1 MSTELVIQPEQTSFT
16 KHQIAALS
24 QIGVQDASPEDLAV
38 FFHQVQRTGLDP
50 FARQIY
56 MLGRRQKDA
65 QGNWVTKQ
73 TIQTG
78 IDGFRLIARR
88 AVDQAK
94 ETLSI
99 SQPYYATPDGK
110 WLDFWPYDK
119 PPVAAK
125 VIVKRNGG
133 EFPAVAMFN
142 EYAGYTKSGE
152 LTSMWRSKP
161 AVMIGKCAEALALRK
176 AFPLDLSGLYT
187 SDEMAA
193 SNADAAPQVIEAE
206 IEAETPTDDRLPR
219 LWHAMKLAGYEG
231 AKAQTW
237 VSEKLGVEITNPA
250 DVTPEDADVLLAL
263 LEAEGQVSES

>member
-1 MSTELVIQPEQTSFT
+1 MSTDLTIQPDQSGFT
-16 KHQIAALS
+16 AHQMATLA
-24 QIGVQDASPEDLAV
+24 QIGVQDASEGDLAV

-88 AVDQAK
+88 AADRTGEV
-94 ETLSI
+94 LSI
-99 SQPYYATPDGK
+99 SQPYYATREGQ
-110 WLDFWPYDK
+110 WLDFWPFNE

-125 VIVKRNGG
+125 VMVKRGGG
-133 EFPAVAMFN
+133 EFPAVAMFS
-142 EYAGYTKSGE
+142 EYAGTTKNGD

-187 SDEMAA
+187 SEEMAQA
-193 SNADAAPQVIEAE
+193 NTEANAEPVVTVEPS
-206 IEAETPTDDRLPR
+206 TPVDDRLPR
-219 LWHAMKLAGYEG
+219 LWHAMKEKGITDRAHAL
-231 AKAQTW
+231 TW
-237 VSEKLGVEITNPA
+237 LSERIGVEIT
-250 DVTPEDADVLLAL
+250 DHTQVTPDDAEALLAV
-263 LEAEGQVSES
+263 LEAGASDA